1 MPIVGVML
9 GPGSHTGELRPL
21 TILAEGPFTL
31 GPDGPMT
38 TMLRVPVE
46 RIGVGPRSARFDV
59 VVRGPEGKPLDLLL
73 GEDADPWML
82 MDECPPRDLGELLAN
97 RRFLAQHT
105 YAVAASTLAAFES
118 TLGRRMGW
126 PRGRRL
132 KIHAYD
138 TVPYADSGYDR
149 EEGVI
154 RFGHRRDGRERLSVP
169 LALYRDLVAHEV
181 THAILAGYRT
191 RWSDQFA
198 SLDQFALHEAIA
210 DLVAMLSVF
219 SSADRVE
226 QLLDPLGSGATDLA
240 GLDEQILLSGLFS
253 FGDGLFSHGPARQ
266 SMRTPVSGDWRTLP
280 DPHRRG
286 EPIVRVILNVVAR
299 LWKVRLDQPG
309 GRSSLYQVAKSGA
322 KVGEQVLA
330 MLIRGLGY
338 MAPVDVTW
346 TDLLRGIL
354 SADLVLVPQDRYR
367 YRQVVRDAFA
377 EVGVTTDP
385 DEQLSGTGAMSSL
398 RYPVRLSAL
407 GTDPEEIVR
416 FIWEN
421 GDLLRETAMDE
432 RHSITVDR
440 VRPSIRVSPDGFV
453 VSEIGASFVQE
464 FTIGR
469 TEMRRLGL
477 TGPGPVTVR
486 GGGLLRFDEGGHLCY
501 AALKPVYDARRQQNI
516 REAKSRDAA
525 MLAEITAAAGS
536 RVGGAAEKLTFHRQG
551 RGR

>member
-1 MPIVGVML
+1 ML
-9 GPGSHTGELRPL
+9 
-21 TILAEGPFTL
+21 I
-31 GPDGPMT
+31 DQ
-38 TMLRVPVE
+38 
-46 RIGVGPRSARFDV
+46 
-59 VVRGPEGKPLDLLL
+59 
-73 GEDADPWML
+73 
-82 MDECPPRDLGELLAN
+82 CPPRDLGELLAN

-126 PRGRRL
+126 ARGRRL
-132 KIHAYD
+132 RIHAYD
-138 TVPYADSGYDR
+138 TVPYANSGYDR
-149 EEGVI
+149 EDGVI

-219 SSADRVE
+219 SSAERVE

-266 SMRTPVSGDWRTLP
+266 SMRAPVPADWRTLP

-286 EPIVRVILNVVAR
+286 EPIVQAVLNVVAR

-346 TDLLRGIL
+346 TDLLRGVL
-354 SADLVLVPQDRYR
+354 SADLMLVPQDRYH

-377 EVGVTTDP
+377 EVGVTVAE
-385 DEQLSGTGAMSSL
+385 DEMLSGTDRMTSL

-421 GDLLRETAMDE
+421 GDLFREAAMDE
-432 RHSITVDR
+432 RHSVTVDR

-469 TEMRRLGL
+469 SEMRRMGL
-477 TGPGPVTVR
+477 QGPGPVTLR

-501 AALKPVYDARRQQNI
+501 AALKPVYDPARQQENLQDK
-516 REAKSRDAA
+516 ARDAA
-525 MLAEITAAAGS
+525 MLAEVTPANLGS
-536 RVGGAAEKLTFHRQG
+536 RDAASPKLTFHTHGQG
-551 RGR
+551 R

>member
-1 MPIVGVML
+1 MAGVML

-21 TILAEGPFTL
+21 TILAEGPFTV

-38 TMLRVPVE
+38 TTLRVPVE
-46 RIGVGPRSARFDV
+46 RIGGGPRGARFDV
-59 VVRGPEGKPLDLLL
+59 VVRGRRGKPLDLLL
-73 GEDADPWML
+73 GDEADPWML
-82 MDECPPRDLGELLAN
+82 MDECPPPDLSDLLAD

-126 PRGRRL
+126 ARGRRL
-132 KIHAYD
+132 RIHAYD

-154 RFGHRRDGRERLSVP
+154 RFGHRRDRRERLAVP

-181 THAILAGYRT
+181 THAILAGYRP
-191 RWSDQFA
+191 RWSDQVA
-198 SLDQFALHEAIA
+198 SLDQFALHEAIS

-219 SSADRVE
+219 SSAERVE
-226 QLLDPLGSGATDLA
+226 QLLDPRGAGTPDLE

-266 SMRTPVSGDWRTLP
+266 SMRTPVPADWGTLP
-280 DPHRRG
+280 DPHRRA
-286 EPIVRVILNVVAR
+286 EPVVQAVLNVVAR
-299 LWKVRLDQPG
+299 LWKTRLDQPG

-354 SADLVLVPQDRYR
+354 SADLVLVPQDRYQ

-377 EVGVTTDP
+377 EVGVTVPADGL
-385 DEQLSGTGAMSSL
+385 LSGTGGMRSL

-440 VRPSIRVSPDGFV
+440 VRPSVRVSPDGFV

-464 FTIGR
+464 FTVGR
-469 TEMRRLGL
+469 SEMRRIGL
-477 TGPGPVTVR
+477 SGPGPVTLR

-501 AALKPVYDARRQQNI
+501 AALKPVYDPARQQENQQ
-516 REAKSRDAA
+516 AKARDAA
-525 MLAEITAAAGS
+525 MLRQITTPEAGA
-536 RVGGAAEKLTFHRQG
+536 GTAPAKLTFHSQG

>member
-1 MPIVGVML
+1 MAGVML

-21 TILAEGPFTL
+21 TILAEGPFTV
-31 GPDGPMT
+31 GTQGPMT
-38 TMLRVPVE
+38 TTLRVPVE
-46 RIGVGPRSARFDV
+46 RIGGGPRSARFDII
-59 VVRGPEGKPLDLLL
+59 VRGPRGKPLELLL
-73 GEDADPWML
+73 GEEVDPWML
-82 MDECPPRDLGELLAN
+82 MDKHPPTDLGELLAN

-126 PRGRRL
+126 ARGRRL
-132 KIHAYD
+132 RIHAYD

-149 EEGVI
+149 EDGAV

-198 SLDQFALHEAIA
+198 SLDQFALHETIA

-219 SSADRVE
+219 SSAERVE
-226 QLLDPLGSGATDLA
+226 QLLDPRGAGATDLA
-240 GLDEQILLSGLFS
+240 GLDEHILLSGLFS
-253 FGDGLFSHGPARQ
+253 FGDGLFSHGPARE
-266 SMRTPVSGDWRTLP
+266 SMRTPVPVEWRTLP
-280 DPHRRG
+280 DPHRRA
-286 EPIVRVILNVVAR
+286 EPVVQAVLNVVAR
-299 LWKVRLDQPG
+299 LWKTRLDQPG

-322 KVGEQVLA
+322 RVGEQVLT

-354 SADLVLVPQDRYR
+354 SADLVLVPQDRYH
-367 YRQVVRDAFA
+367 YRQVVRDCFA
-377 EVGVTTDP
+377 EVGVTVPADDLLT
-385 DEQLSGTGAMSSL
+385 GTESMSSL

-440 VRPSIRVSPDGFV
+440 VRPSIRISPDGFV

-469 TEMRRLGL
+469 PEMRRLGL
-477 TGPGPVTVR
+477 PGPGPVTLR

-501 AALKPVYDARRQQNI
+501 AALKPVYDPVRQQENA
-516 REAKSRDAA
+516 ESKARDAA
-525 MLAEITAAAGS
+525 ALAEITPLDTESRTGAGAPKS
-536 RVGGAAEKLTFHRQG
+536 TFHRRG